1 MSQVP
6 SSLKMY
12 GRFLKPMEVLD
23 AGDYKWMRWTR
34 WNLEHMRH
42 WKLWNKPGPELRT
55 LNPGPQSFSHVKP
68 MMEEESGELTSALP
82 AGIQEYTEDG
92 RVG

>member
-1 MSQVP
+1 
-6 SSLKMY
+6 
-12 GRFLKPMEVLD
+12 
-23 AGDYKWMRWTR
+23 
-34 WNLEHMRH
+34 MRH